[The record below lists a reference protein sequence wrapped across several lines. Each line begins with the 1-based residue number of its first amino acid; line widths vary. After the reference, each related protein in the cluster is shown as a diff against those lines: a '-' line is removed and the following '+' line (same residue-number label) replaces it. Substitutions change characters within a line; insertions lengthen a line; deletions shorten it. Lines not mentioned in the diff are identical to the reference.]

1 MSCDCV
7 QVIVPHPRAARGYL
21 CSPATAG
28 ALASA
33 VPLKFPVPVAQSQGV
48 CVPTMAKR
56 SVEEDPVLG
65 WMVATKR
72 RVPALTPAPGG
83 DLTGERVFAEVK
95 SLQMTM

>member
-1 MSCDCV
+1 
-7 QVIVPHPRAARGYL
+7 
-21 CSPATAG
+21 
-28 ALASA
+28 
-33 VPLKFPVPVAQSQGV
+33 
-48 CVPTMAKR
+48 MAKR

-83 DLTGERVFAEVK
+83 DLTGERVFAEVN